1 MFTHSFFR
9 LVGSRISKHVSMVL
23 VTKPLASGR
32 YAGSFGKRLISE
44 LANSE
49 VVAASWSVSTAA
61 RDVRRIDSSD
71 GGGFPGLGGIGFG
84 DGFGPGVGGGVGVG
98 VGTGA
103 ITVPVTMISC
113 QLYAISACL
122 FATIKPNWYLPGV
135 GIEKKMFE
143 PHDAEADFNSS
154 GMIQTLF
161 SPVASSWDKN
171 TSVPARA
178 VDGPLIEAL
187 RSWAIAGM
195 ASRRKRIRVRIDL
208 ALCSM
213 RGFAAKRRNSAAL

>member
-1 MFTHSFFR
+1 
-9 LVGSRISKHVSMVL
+9 VV
-23 VTKPLASGR
+23 VTEPFALGR
-32 YAGSFGKRLISE
+32 CEGSFGKRFISE
-44 LANSE
+44 LASNE

-143 PHDAEADFNSS
+143 PHDAEAEFNSS
-154 GMIQTLF
+154 GMIQTLL

-171 TSVPARA
+171 TSVPANA
-178 VDGPLIEAL
+178 VDGPFIEAL

-208 ALCSM
+208 ALCSV